1 MIERSLKRVASL
13 TLFASAGTRGG
24 EWVALA
30 VAQSVAFQVS
40 ALHAA
45 AASMAARI
53 SLLNLSWLRLGLLM
67 PIGNPRGR
75 GRHVEPKLPLEA
87 SHPAAA
93 AALRQMQREPRSRL
107 LSTAIHPPQG
117 SSAVRESIL
126 GMEEGV
132 EGNLLLHYVS
142 ASGAL
147 TLAAGWLGSGRRR
160 YIWVPLR
167 PTLAWNGKTR
177 EDSVSLLTP
186 DEIAVL
192 ARDLHDGLIEL
203 NQRHVIEEFLP
214 PDPIPMP
221 ERKAVLSRYS
231 QLLEG
236 HGWTVTLDDS
246 ASRRSLK
253 RTDEAEAAHEWSQAD
268 REELARLEALVA
280 QTLKGVR
287 TSSRILYQ
295 DK

>member
-1 MIERSLKRVASL
+1 MIERSLQTGRFL
-13 TLFASAGTRGG
+13 TLFATAGTRGG

-30 VAQSVAFQVS
+30 VAQSAAFQVS

-45 AASMAARI
+45 AVSMAARI
-53 SLLNLSWLRLGLLM
+53 SFFNLSWLRLGLLM
-67 PIGNPRGR
+67 PIGNARGR

-93 AALRQMQREPRSRL
+93 AALRQMQRELRSRL
-107 LSTAIHPPQG
+107 LSTAIPRAQG
-117 SSAVRESIL
+117 SAAIRDSVL

-132 EGNLLLHYVS
+132 EGNLLLHYIS

-147 TLAAGWLGSGRRR
+147 TMAAGWLGSGRRR

-186 DEIAVL
+186 DEVAGL
-192 ARDLHDGLIEL
+192 ARDLHDGLTEL

-221 ERKAVLSRYS
+221 ERQAVLSRYT
-231 QLLEG
+231 QLLES
-236 HGWTVTLDDS
+236 HGWTVTLDAS
-246 ASRRSLK
+246 ASRRALK
-253 RTDEAEAAHEWSQAD
+253 RTHEAEAAHEWSQAD

-287 TSSRILYQ
+287 TTSRILYQ